1 MLSKEE
7 VKGIWKAISSGNE
20 RRHYNSLVKLVHGY
34 NELLENNGL
43 LETSEED
50 FRYVTIALSQIFIK
64 LFERGQLMPHLASN
78 ANEKKFFEWCKKVYL
93 NYKAKL
99 LAVIESLTEENSLS
113 LDCLDS
119 YMKMLH
125 YESIYWTSKPNSPF
139 FPNKTL
145 RSLLSALFKCNYVAD
160 IDLKDG
166 QSNNPVFELFV
177 ETYYKKNFDIQFY
190 TQSELQTL
198 LPEIQVSDQIKMSK
212 WLKLSNHDLHSAP
225 ELEIFVSMP
234 PQAIENDAKF
244 KSMIESNW
252 LYCLN
257 LQDLSTNQYKTVLLV
272 FHKRIIPWF
281 HQPTKLMDFLTDS
294 YDQGGIVSIL
304 SLNGLFE
311 LMRKY
316 NLEYPNFYSKL
327 YQLLT
332 PELLHV
338 KYRSRF
344 FRLLDTFLS
353 STHLSAQLV
362 SSFIK
367 RLARL
372 SISAPPGAIVSI
384 VPFVYNLI
392 RKHPTCMILLHD
404 PEYINCD
411 SSKKQEYKDPFNNE
425 ETNPELTNAISSSL
439 WELESL
445 MNHYHPNV
453 ATLVKIFKQPFQ
465 KLSYNI
471 EDFLDWSYDSLL
483 QAEANRRLKI
493 QPALEFE
500 QFDSLFETNN
510 ETSASKFVP
519 LVKW

>member
-7 VKGIWKAISSGNE
+7 IKQVWKSISTGND
-20 RRHYNSLVKLVHGY
+20 RKHYNSLVNLIHGY
-34 NELLENNGL
+34 NELLKENEL
-43 LETSEED
+43 LHTLED
-50 FRYVTIALSQIFIK
+50 DYRYMTIALSQIFIK

-78 ANEKKFFEWCKKVYL
+78 ANEKKFFEWCKKLYL
-93 NYKAKL
+93 NYKVKL
-99 LAVIESLTEENSLS
+99 LAIITSLHEVSSLS

-125 YESIYWTSKPNSPF
+125 HESIYWASKPNSPF

-145 RSLLSALFKCNYVAD
+145 RSLLAALFHCNFEGD
-160 IDLKDG
+160 IGFKDG
-166 QSNNPVFELFV
+166 QNENSVFNLFV
-177 ETYYKKNFDIQFY
+177 EAYYKKNFDIQFY
-190 TQSELQTL
+190 TQSELISL
-198 LPEIQVSDQIKMSK
+198 LPELDGKISDEILMSK
-212 WLKLSNHDLHSAP
+212 WLALCNNDVQGSPD
-225 ELEIFVSMP
+225 LEIFVSVP

-244 KSMIESNW
+244 KSNLETNW
-252 LYCLN
+252 LHCLN
-257 LQDLSTNQYKTVLLV
+257 LANLSSSQYKTVLLV
-272 FHKRIIPWF
+272 LHKRIIVWF
-281 HQPTKLMDFLTDS
+281 HHPTRLMDFLTDS
-294 YDQGGIVSIL
+294 YNQGGIVSIL

-311 LMRKY
+311 LMKKY

-332 PELLHV
+332 PELMHV

-362 SSFIK
+362 ASFIK

-372 SISAPPGAIVSI
+372 SVLAPPGAIVSI
-384 VPFVYNLI
+384 IPFVYNLI

-404 PEYINCD
+404 PEYVDCD
-411 SSKKQEYKDPFNNE
+411 SKTRQDYLDPFNNE
-425 ETNPELTNAISSSL
+425 ETNPELTNALSSSV
-439 WELESL
+439 WELETL

-453 ATLVKIFKQPFQ
+453 ATLAKIFQQPFQ

-483 QAEANRRLKI
+483 QAETNRKLKI

-500 QFDSLFETNN
+500 RFETIF
-510 ETSASKFVP
+510 ESGSDSAFLP
-519 LVKW
+519 LIKW